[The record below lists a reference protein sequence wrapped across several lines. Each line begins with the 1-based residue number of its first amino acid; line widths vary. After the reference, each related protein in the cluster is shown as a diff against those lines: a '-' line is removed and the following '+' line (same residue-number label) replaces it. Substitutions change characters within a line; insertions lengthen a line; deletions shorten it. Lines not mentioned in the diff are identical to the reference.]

1 MNACALNKDE
11 LVELTNLFS
20 SMIDGKL
27 SDDLSE
33 VVNSGTLQKV
43 KELVDQTIVKFSK
56 SRTGKLWIQ
65 QYMHMVALMRQ
76 FIKSERTGNWE
87 LHLKSLTE
95 MVPYYAAAGHNN
107 YLKSTYLY
115 LQNMFELK
123 NSHPHI
129 DKLFQSG
136 FHVIRRSDRYWAGL
150 SADLVIEQEFMRNMK
165 ASGSVLNCIALS
177 IFYPYLPFNSQVDS
191 PDGLV

>member
-43 KELVDQTIVKFSK
+43 KELVDQTIVEFSK

-76 FIKSERTGNWE
+76 FIKSESHNLSTE
-87 LHLKSLTE
+87 SKSIQRRRQYFKKT
-95 MVPYYAAAGHNN
+95 
-107 YLKSTYLY
+107 
-115 LQNMFELK
+115 LQLVLP
-123 NSHPHI
+123 PHI
-129 DKLFQSG
+129 
-136 FHVIRRSDRYWAGL
+136 
-150 SADLVIEQEFMRNMK
+150 M
-165 ASGSVLNCIALS
+165 
-177 IFYPYLPFNSQVDS
+177 
-191 PDGLV
+191 